1 MEILNDYSW
10 VRGVNHYMSSGEQL
24 KKELGYGKRVNL
36 NSVRFWLD
44 YRAYAADKTGYIE
57 RVVRYTRECYECG
70 YRVMPIIW
78 NGNMLDPHMIDEE
91 NYPTG
96 DEYTRT
102 IVNALKDEPGLL
114 MWDIMNEPSC
124 NDWIF
129 GKVRENVGI
138 RPQILC
144 FCEESRP
151 QERHHRRTHHRH

>member
-1 MEILNDYSW
+1 M
-10 VRGVNHYMSSGEQL
+10 NHYMSSGEQL

-91 NYPTG
+91 NYPAG

-129 GKVRENVGI
+129 GEKDHEI
-138 RPQILC
+138 QKAKY
-144 FCEESRP
+144 E
-151 QERHHRRTHHRH
+151 